1 MCVNAH
7 VCVLLGRT
15 TGRLRAE
22 SSFVLST
29 TDGREN
35 SLTTIKKKN
44 KKKSKM
50 IIMCLV
56 HIPDPFTAEHGLEC
70 YKEISFKIK
79 LR

>member
-1 MCVNAH
+1 MCECSCLCFAGKNNGQAK
-7 VCVLLGRT
+7 GRE
-15 TGRLRAE
+15 LIC
-22 SSFVLST
+22 SFY

-35 SLTTIKKKN
+35 SLTTIKKN